1 MTAFDEAMEFEANEM
16 MDGILEEASDSMS
29 PTLTPFLTLGT
40 DDPAMEIM
48 DGPTTARQAEA
59 KDLFE
64 AFDHGSASESR
75 MKNSG
80 LFRSEALDL

>member
-16 MDGILEEASDSMS
+16 MDGILEEASHSMS
-29 PTLTPFLTLGT
+29 PTLTPFLSLGT

-48 DGPTTARQAEA
+48 DGPTSAKQAEA

-64 AFDHGSASESR
+64 AFDQGGASEAR
-75 MKNSG
+75 LKRSG
-80 LFRSEALDL
+80 LFRDEAYEV

>member
-16 MDGILEEASDSMS
+16 MDGILEEASHSMS
-29 PTLTPFLTLGT
+29 PTLTPFLSLGT

-48 DGPTTARQAEA
+48 DGPTSARQAEA

-64 AFDHGSASESR
+64 TFDQGDASESR